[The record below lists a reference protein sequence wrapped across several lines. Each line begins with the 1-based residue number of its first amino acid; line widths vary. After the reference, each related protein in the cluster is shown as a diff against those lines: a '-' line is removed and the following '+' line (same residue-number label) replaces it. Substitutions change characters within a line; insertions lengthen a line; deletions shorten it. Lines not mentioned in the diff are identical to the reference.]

1 MFRTQ
6 PGRQHLRSS
15 KKTAPRSQE
24 GKSGFIQVC
33 NKGSRQSEHQRSG
46 IKVRNLTF
54 YIWEGAGLWA
64 HWIHSFHKHL
74 SYLGPILFSCP
85 PGSLHSPSS
94 SAITAGVG
102 SIHWIAVWGALIP
115 IWRPEITDGCG
126 ISCLLIW
133 QELFSFHISSLPVC
147 PLSFLLSGPSPCA
160 STLALRPSVF
170 SRVQVSFKNSQIA
183 GEGSLDN
190 PNGFL
195 S

>member
-1 MFRTQ
+1 MFRTLSLGDSISAALRKLLQ
-6 PGRQHLRSS
+6 GGRRG
-15 KKTAPRSQE
+15 SQATY
-24 GKSGFIQVC
+24 KFAT
-33 NKGSRQSEHQRSG
+33 KGAGSLI
-46 IKVRNLTF
+46 IKDLVSRNLTV
-54 YIWEGAGLWA
+54 YVWEDASLWA
-64 HWIHSFHKHL
+64 RWIHSFHMHL
-74 SYLGPILFSCP
+74 SYLGPILFSCS